1 MRLLLWLVAL
11 MATAI
16 GIAVTARFNPGN
28 VVLFYPP
35 HRIDMSLNLFV
46 VLAVLLFMLVYGLA
60 RALSATLN
68 MPRRVA
74 AYRLR
79 KREREANKGLRD
91 ALKALFEGRFGHAE
105 KAAMKAAE
113 LPENAGLAALIGAR
127 AAHRMR
133 EPVRRD
139 SWLAGV
145 AHDNAL
151 KTARLMTVTE
161 LLVDDHQPEAALEAV
176 AELNATGQRH
186 IHALQWSMK
195 AQQQARNWPEV
206 LRLVRVLDKRKALHP
221 ALSKRLRE
229 MSYEALLGEGAHDA
243 ESLRRVWAQVPVE
256 ERLQSAI
263 AARAAT
269 AFNARGLH
277 EEARGI
283 AEDALRSSWDERVL
297 RAWRDAAG
305 QPGSPAL
312 LAQIERCEHW
322 LRTRPNDAELALTLG
337 SLCLQQ
343 KLWGKA
349 QRYLEQALSD
359 VSDPRMAREAH
370 LKLAQM
376 HEALGQDELAAVHYR
391 LCALSGATGPVPV
404 ARGALA
410 GVL

>member
-11 MATAI
+11 MAAAI

-35 HRIDMSLNLFV
+35 QRVDMSLNLFV
-46 VLAVLLFMLVYGLA
+46 VLIALLFLVLYGLA
-60 RALSATLN
+60 RAISATLN

-139 SWLAGV
+139 SWLAGIM
-145 AHDNAL
+145 HDNAL
-151 KTARLMTVTE
+151 RTARLMTVTE
-161 LLVDDHQPEAALEAV
+161 LLVDDHQPEAALAAV
-176 AELNATGQRH
+176 EELNATGQRH

-206 LRLVRVLDKRKALHP
+206 LRLVRTLDKRKALHP

-243 ESLRRVWAQVPVE
+243 ESIRRVWSQVPAE
-256 ERLQSAI
+256 ERFQPAI
-263 AARAAT
+263 AARAAA
-269 AFNARGLH
+269 AFNACGLH
-277 EEARGI
+277 EEARAI
-283 AEDALRSSWDERVL
+283 AEDALRHGWDDRVL

-359 VSDPRMAREAH
+359 VQEPKLGREAH

-376 HEALGQDELAAVHYR
+376 HEALGQEELAAVHYR
-391 LCALSGATGPVPV
+391 LCALTGATGGVP
-404 ARGALA
+404 APRGALA